1 MNDSDIIKYFN
12 NLKLLRWKTI
22 NLEIQ
27 NYLINRYDDFCS
39 IEKTDILRESYYR
52 ILNNIDVCPIC
63 PICGKKCK
71 FVSNKYLKTC
81 GSPKCLAK
89 ECQKRREE
97 TNFKKYGYKLQFNNP
112 NNYIKVQN
120 AFIQKYGVDNPWKL
134 KEIQDKCKNTVIQ
147 NNGGLGAASE
157 KIRAKMKQTNLLKY
171 GYEHNWQDPDE
182 QKRSHSK
189 EAQEKK
195 KQTCLQKYGVEYSGQ
210 AEIKKIRTKE
220 SCIKH
225 FGVEYAAQAESVKQ
239 KQQETK
245 RKNHTFNTSIPE
257 KKTYELLK
265 EKFSDIIY
273 QYKSEQYPF
282 ICDFYIPSLNLYIE
296 CNYHWTHGGH
306 PYNEN
311 NKEDQVLLEK
321 WKTKNTKY
329 YKGAIYTWTVRDVN
343 KRNIAKQN
351 NLNYIEFWNINEVK
365 EWLNKKLKER

>member
-1 MNDSDIIKYFN
+1 MNDNDIINDLSNRKQIKWNFLDN
-12 NLKLLRWKTI
+12 NIKQYLL
-22 NLEIQ
+22 
-27 NYLINRYDDFCS
+27 NRYDDNYS
-39 IEKTDILRESYYR
+39 TEKTDILRESYYR

-63 PICGKKCK
+63 PICGKKRK
-71 FVSNKYLKTC
+71 FNSNKYLKTC
-81 GSPKCLAK
+81 GSKKCLAN

-97 TNFKKYGYKLQFNNP
+97 TNLKRYGCISIFGDKE
-112 NNYIKVQN
+112 
-120 AFIQKYGVDNPWKL
+120 IQEKAKQAMIEKYGVDNPWKL

-157 KIRAKMKQTNLLKY
+157 KIKTKMKQTNLIKY
-171 GYEHNWQDPDE
+171 GYEHNWQDPEE

-189 EAQEKK
+189 EAKEKQ

-220 SCIKH
+220 TCIKH
-225 FGVEYAAQAESVKQ
+225 FGVEYSSQAETVKQ

-265 EKFSDIIY
+265 EKFHDIIY

-282 ICDFYIPSLNLYIE
+282 MCDFYIPSINLYIE

-306 PYNEN
+306 KYIGDENDIKQVENWKSKNSKFYNN
-311 NKEDQVLLEK
+311 
-321 WKTKNTKY
+321 
-329 YKGAIYTWTVRDVN
+329 AIYTLTIRDTH

-365 EWLNKKLKER
+365 EWLNKNERKTI